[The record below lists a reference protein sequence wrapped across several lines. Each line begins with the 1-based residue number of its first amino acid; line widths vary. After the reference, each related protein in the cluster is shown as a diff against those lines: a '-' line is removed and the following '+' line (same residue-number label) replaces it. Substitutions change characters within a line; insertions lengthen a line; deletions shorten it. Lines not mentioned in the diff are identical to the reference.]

1 MCDSLR
7 KNSENVS
14 FPFMDV
20 LVDYAFKRVFGSA
33 QNKSILI
40 AMLNVFLSDYIGVI
54 TDIELLPTE
63 QLGILPSDKKMSYDV
78 YGKAQ
83 DEHRF
88 LLEMQRGK
96 QTFYSRRAIAYVSR
110 AVSNE
115 LVRGDREYNFPNI
128 ISLNFL
134 DYHDPI
140 IMGER
145 AFIQRVML
153 KNEENKNFS
162 EKIMFIF
169 VDLSIFAYGKENVD
183 FSDERQKWAYCIKN
197 IGHMQETDVL
207 GEKGMLKEFIDK
219 CRMTNLNDTEMKEYN
234 KSVLEYADVKDAC
247 VAAMEDGIAEGE
259 ARGRL
264 MGVAEAKNNMALE
277 MVKKGIP
284 LSLIS
289 EITGLSE
296 EEIQTLV

>member
-20 LVDYAFKRVFGSA
+20 LVEYAFKRVFGSA

-40 AMLNVFLSDYIGVI
+40 AMLNVYLSDYIGVI

-162 EKIMFIF
+162 
-169 VDLSIFAYGKENVD
+169 
-183 FSDERQKWAYCIKN
+183 
-197 IGHMQETDVL
+197 VL
-207 GEKGMLKEFIDK
+207 F
-219 CRMTNLNDTEMKEYN
+219 
-234 KSVLEYADVKDAC
+234 
-247 VAAMEDGIAEGE
+247 
-259 ARGRL
+259 
-264 MGVAEAKNNMALE
+264 
-277 MVKKGIP
+277 
-284 LSLIS
+284 LIS
-289 EITGLSE
+289 YIAGNKIVDKKKLF
-296 EEIQTLV
+296 L